1 VGFLGVEGSPDAQKQ
16 GGQCSLVTLYPEDYA
31 VNGHIFSPRLH
42 PGMTV
47 AETRLFTVVGVVG
60 SRRQHCCFE
69 RSLRER
75 KGDSATRC
83 FLFLWTLGSVAGQLV
98 FLRDVFL
105 RARRCAWIQQ
115 RCVGRWLGVEGL
127 CQSYPFVSLQKV
139 TAPPA
144 KLYLR
149 RTPAAQL
156 SQEKVSFG
164 VLKCSERGTAGGV
177 T

>member
-1 VGFLGVEGSPDAQKQ
+1 MGFLGVEGSPDAQKQ

-69 RSLRER
+69 RSLGER

-115 RCVGRWLGVEGL
+115 RCVGRWLGV
-127 CQSYPFVSLQKV
+127 
-139 TAPPA
+139 
-144 KLYLR
+144 
-149 RTPAAQL
+149 
-156 SQEKVSFG
+156 
-164 VLKCSERGTAGGV
+164 
-177 T
+177 